1 MPGGL
6 DSAFHHRSDC
16 KRNNGAAMT
25 SPQLGEMLYWL
36 GAGIA
41 ALIVIFAI
49 VRSYRR
55 RGTSNRLKQTIFI
68 LAMAFIPWLIGRAC
82 LRILAGI

>member
-1 MPGGL
+1 
-6 DSAFHHRSDC
+6 
-16 KRNNGAAMT
+16 MT

-55 RGTSNRLKQTIFI
+55 RGTSNRLKETIFI
-68 LAMAFIPWLIGRAC
+68 LATAFIPWLIGRAC